1 MLHLVKTRSWLGRPS
16 NPLPAELYLSNKPLI
31 ASLSSTVLCLIEAA
45 YNLLMPPE
53 RSPGNANSL

>member
-1 MLHLVKTRSWLGRPS
+1 
-16 NPLPAELYLSNKPLI
+16 LI
-31 ASLSSTVLCLIEAA
+31 ASLSSTLLCLIEAA